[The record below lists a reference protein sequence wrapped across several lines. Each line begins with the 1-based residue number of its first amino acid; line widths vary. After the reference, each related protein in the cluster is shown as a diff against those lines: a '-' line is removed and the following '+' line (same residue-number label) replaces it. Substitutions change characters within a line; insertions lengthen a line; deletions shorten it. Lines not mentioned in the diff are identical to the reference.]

1 MNLTD
6 VIGYCAATLTTLS
19 FLPQVIQ
26 ALRTKDLRSISL
38 SMYIAFCAGITL
50 WLVYGLML
58 HAWPI
63 VIANIFT
70 LALSGMVLTLKIKQI
85 LLNKRSARPPI
96 NSKNT

>member
-1 MNLTD
+1 MSLTD

-26 ALRTKDLRSISL
+26 ALRTQDLRSISL

-50 WLVYGLML
+50 WLVYGWML
-58 HAWPI
+58 NAWPI
-63 VIANIFT
+63 VIANVFT

-85 LLNKRSARPPI
+85 RHERRAKTPSNLS
-96 NSKNT
+96 